1 MCVAK
6 RTLKQR
12 LGCLRFVELGCVC
25 VRALCLLRD
34 IILVMGNDVRGGDIV
49 SDAGRHGFG
58 MEITGK

>member
-1 MCVAK
+1 M
-6 RTLKQR
+6 R

-34 IILVMGNDVRGGDIV
+34 IILVMGNDVRDGDIV